1 MSSKKKKW
9 KPIYLLAIP
18 VVAVLMILQFNQNA
32 DPVGSIMN
40 RPVDIENISGTEMER
55 AVYSYL
61 PAGGAHVRFEDIHLN
76 PDQINEITGW
86 LNTAP
91 ESAITMLDNMP
102 SDISAGIVFKVK
114 SNKEVRIQYN
124 RDKVYVT
131 RTDVNRQMLR
141 YSIEQAE
148 LKNFFDEQLKGSYFG
163 EDTVPDHLKF
173 EGVDYRL

>member
-1 MSSKKKKW
+1 MNPKQRRF
-9 KPIYLLAIP
+9 KPIYLLAVPIIS
-18 VVAVLMILQFNQNA
+18 VLAILQFNQNA

-40 RPVDIENISGTEMER
+40 RPVDVEKISSTEMGR
-55 AVYSYL
+55 YVYSNQNG
-61 PAGGAHVRFEDIHLN
+61 AGFVQFEDIPLDTQQIDN
-76 PDQINEITGW
+76 IATWINE
-86 LNTAP
+86 AP
-91 ESAITMLDNMP
+91 ESAITMLDTMP

-163 EDTVPDHLKF
+163 EDAVPDV
-173 EGVDYRL
+173 EV